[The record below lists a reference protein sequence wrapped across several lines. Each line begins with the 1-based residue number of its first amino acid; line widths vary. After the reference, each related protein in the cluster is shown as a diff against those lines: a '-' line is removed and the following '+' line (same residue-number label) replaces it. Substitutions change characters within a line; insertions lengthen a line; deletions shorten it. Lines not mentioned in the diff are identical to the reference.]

1 MTTTFADL
9 IRRRFGLPPAA
20 GLDLPAS
27 GTPAQLLSHR
37 SHRRFRPEPVARETF
52 DLVMAA
58 ALSAPSKSDLQQAS
72 LIVLRDPAQRRAV
85 EALMP
90 SMPWIAEAAELLVFC
105 GDNRRMRRIAELR
118 GKPFPNDTLDMFM
131 NAAVDAGLV
140 MQAFITAAESVG
152 LGCCPL
158 SLIRNQ
164 VEDLGRLLQLP
175 AGVFPVAGL
184 AVGHP
189 AGEGRHSMRLP
200 PAAIVHVDRYDAS
213 GFDAELA
220 AYDARRLVAEPPPP
234 GKQRYAERW
243 GMAPAYT
250 WSEDK
255 ARQYSVPERHNF
267 GDYVRAQ
274 GFALK

>member
-1 MTTTFADL
+1 MAETLADL
-9 IRRRFGLPPAA
+9 IQRRFGLPAPA
-20 GLDLPAS
+20 GHD
-27 GTPAQLLSHR
+27 TPANGTIAGMLAHR
-37 SHRRFRPEPVARETF
+37 VQRRFTAQAIDPATF
-52 DLVMAA
+52 DIVMAA

-72 LIVLRDPAQRRAV
+72 VIVLRDPAQRRAI

-90 SMPWIAEAAELLVFC
+90 SMQWIAEAAELLVFC

-158 SLIRNQ
+158 SLIRN
-164 VEDLGRLLQLP
+164 EIEALGRLLALP

-189 AGEGRHSMRLP
+189 AAQGKHSMRLP
-200 PAAIVHVDRYDAS
+200 PAALVHVDRYDGS
-213 GFDAELA
+213 RFDAELA
-220 AYDARRLVAEPPPP
+220 AYDARRMAAEPPPP

-243 GMAPAYT
+243 GMVEAYT